1 MANSNTPKT
10 EKKKM
15 SKKVL
20 WTRILCIALAFL
32 MVAGG
37 LFAIIESFLHTH

>member
-1 MANSNTPKT
+1 MADNKK
-10 EKKKM
+10 KKKM

-20 WTRILCIALAFL
+20 WTRILCFGLAFL

-37 LFAIIESFLHTH
+37 AVAIIEAFLN